1 MQIPCLS
8 TLERIRLVVPLNKV
22 NNQCF
27 LFISSFQTMQYS
39 SLYVVFGICAIIGIH
54 DLACSDFFPWHG
66 SSD

>member
-1 MQIPCLS
+1 MQIHCRS

-27 LFISSFQTMQYS
+27 LFISSFQKMQHS

-54 DLACSDFFPWHG
+54 DLACSDFFPWHR

>member
-1 MQIPCLS
+1 MQIHCRS

-27 LFISSFQTMQYS
+27 LFISSFQKMQHS